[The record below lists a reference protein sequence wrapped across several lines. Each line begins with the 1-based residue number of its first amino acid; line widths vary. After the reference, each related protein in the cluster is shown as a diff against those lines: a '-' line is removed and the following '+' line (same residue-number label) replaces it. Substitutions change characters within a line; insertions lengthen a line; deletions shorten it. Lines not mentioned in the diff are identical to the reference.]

1 VVRSLVLASGGA
13 SGGRYVIDLNAA
25 EQLIDFGTRIGEGQQ
40 AREQLKGAVALHN
53 ILREK
58 NVAYLADEVGMGKT
72 YVALGALALF
82 RHFNPLFRVLI
93 IAPRENIQAKWM
105 KEFRNFVNYNVRF
118 PDLRVKA
125 IDDSPARPLVS
136 CGNLL
141 SLVHEAAIDP
151 DRDFFVR
158 LTSFSLPVAGQS
170 AVDPDAARRLR
181 DGLRKSLPWMRDD
194 VFDLRNKQL
203 FKDNF
208 ARAVCCALPVFDLV
222 IVDEGHNLKHG
233 FSPQSSAR
241 NRVLSLAFG
250 RSPDGVDVKRFPNYG
265 ARVRRVLFLSATPIE
280 ETYRHLWNQ
289 LDIFGRAERFDELAQ
304 NGVDEQ
310 RKKAVAAQFLIR
322 RVTSI
327 RVDGKDYTKNLYRR
341 EWRHGGVDVYDEPI
355 RIEDDRQRLIV
366 GLVQKKV
373 SELLGNEKFGS
384 SFQIGMLASF
394 ESFLETTRVKR
405 VDIEEGNFD
414 DTEQTDDLT
423 ERQGI
428 DVADV
433 NRIARSYRERFGE
446 EMPHPKMDAVVGS
459 LSGAWARGEKTLV
472 FVRRVA
478 SVKELKRKLDEK
490 YDSWL
495 LNRLRIELPESVQVR
510 FEEVVSRYRIEK
522 LEAVKK
528 GERFDATREDDSDEG
543 PDRGGADTFFAWY
556 FRGDGPPGFVSG
568 ANIQQR
574 FIQRSANYATFFA
587 DNHVAEVLGCL
598 PGSVE
603 QQLGAA
609 LGVEPGHLRTELRN
623 RTNRFLTPVQRHA
636 RADRFEAVQAAAIE
650 WLKDHDGPHQEQA
663 LIYWHKLYESSQR
676 PRHTS
681 SAPDI
686 GDWLELR
693 TFFTELRARPQLRSR
708 LWPESASNDIQE
720 RELRAQLLATAAR
733 LGHAFIDLYVMT
745 IQRLGSLDLRAQ
757 ESGEDD
763 AKAGEVERIAEYLQ
777 LLELQMN
784 TPRQERDWGAFDEL
798 ADIAHNF
805 DLILDTNAP
814 EARSG
819 ALADTAKSFGQLLRR
834 QQPIGGM
841 SGQVN
846 QTLVRQFRMPGYPLV
861 LVTTELLQEGEDLHP
876 FCSRVQHYGIS
887 WTPSSMEQRVG
898 RIDRVR
904 SQTERRLSTLD
915 RPLQEADMLQVYLP
929 YLGDT
934 VEVLQVQRVLERM
947 NVFLRLMHEG
957 LTAAGPENKKI
968 DTDKEF
974 IRGTRLVEQIR
985 GKLRTAFPVRSD
997 DLRGSVQD
1005 LAVDRTYSREAESR
1019 FEAIAEG
1026 PLPGVIV
1033 RWERHAYGDTMAGA
1047 VVFALREQPITL
1059 LLQSLGPHLL
1069 VRCNGLVGRVSTHGE
1084 QDLMV
1089 DTAARL
1095 HGRVV
1100 AIAVEDDRTFDVTV
1114 EDVVVL
1120 GHEQTHDLARV
1131 GMLVRR
1137 VAQLTD
1143 SLGRRRLPERSEFRH
1158 SKSIW
1163 ERMRPVTADWPRLC
1177 RAKDLLVDGRYVD
1190 VVFADQRRHRVSVAD
1205 EGEAFRLSAVVA
1217 RQALVRS
1224 TPELATRAWR
1234 RNRATTL
1241 VGFQI
1246 DERGRLI
1253 GETSVPKLGLT
1264 AEEFQLYLRGV
1275 AAECDRFEYL
1285 LTGRDVE

>member
-1 VVRSLVLASGGA
+1 M
-13 SGGRYVIDLNAA
+13 IDLKAA

-72 YVALGALALF
+72 YVALGTLALF
-82 RHFNPLFRVLI
+82 RHFDPSFRVLI

-105 KEFRNFVNYNVRF
+105 KEFRNFIDYNVRF

-125 IDDSPARPLVS
+125 IDGSPARPFVS
-136 CGNLL
+136 CRNLI
-141 SLVHEAAIDP
+141 SLVHEATIDP
-151 DRDFFVR
+151 NRDFFVR
-158 LTSFSLPVAGQS
+158 LTSFSLPVAGQG

-181 DGLRKSLPWMRDD
+181 DGLRKALPWMRDD
-194 VFDLRNKQL
+194 VFDLRNKQS

-208 ARAVCCALPVFDLV
+208 ARAVCCALPEFDLL

-233 FSPQSSAR
+233 FAPQSSAR
-241 NRVLSLAFG
+241 NRVLSLALG
-250 RSPDGVDVKRFPNYG
+250 RSPSGVDFKLFPNYG
-265 ARVRRVLFLSATPIE
+265 ARAKRVLFLSATPIE

-289 LDIFGRAERFDELAQ
+289 LDIFGRADAFEELKRDGGDEK
-304 NGVDEQ
+304 
-310 RKKAVAAQFLIR
+310 RKKAVAGQFLVR

-327 RVDGKDYTKNLYRR
+327 RVDGEEYTKNLYRR

-373 SELLGNEKFGS
+373 SELLGNERFGS

-414 DTEQTDDLT
+414 DSEQTDDLA
-423 ERQGI
+423 EREGI
-428 DVADV
+428 DVGDV
-433 NRIARSYRERFGE
+433 NRIARSYRERFRE

-459 LSGAWARGEKTLV
+459 LGSSWVRGEKTLI

-495 LNRLRIELPESVQVR
+495 LNRLRSSLPESVQTR
-510 FEEVVSRYRIEK
+510 FEEAVSRYQIEK
-522 LEAVKK
+522 LEAAKK
-528 GERFDATREDDSDEG
+528 GERFDANPAADSDDG

-574 FIQRSANYATFFA
+574 FIQRGANYATFFA

-603 QQLGAA
+603 QRLGAV
-609 LGVEPGHLRTELRN
+609 LGVERGYLRTELQN

-650 WLKDHDGPHQEQA
+650 WLKDHVGPHQEQA
-663 LIYWHKLYESSQR
+663 LIYWHKLYESSLR

-693 TFFTELRARPQLRSR
+693 TFFTELRARPLLRRR

-745 IQRLGSLDLRAQ
+745 IQRLGSLEPRVQ

-777 LLELQMN
+777 LLELQMT
-784 TPRQERDWGAFDEL
+784 TPLQERGWGAFDEL
-798 ADIAHNF
+798 ADIADEF

-819 ALADTAKSFGQLLRR
+819 GLADTAKSFGQLLRR

-876 FCSRVQHYGIS
+876 FCSRIQHYGIS

-904 SQTERRLSTLD
+904 SQTERRLSALA
-915 RPLQEADMLQVYLP
+915 RPLQQEDMLQVYLP

-957 LTAAGPENKKI
+957 LTTAGHEDKKI

-985 GKLRTAFPVRSD
+985 GKLTTAFPVRSD
-997 DLRGSVQD
+997 DLRGSVHS
-1005 LAVDRTYSREAESR
+1005 LAVDRTYSEKAEAR
-1019 FEAIAEG
+1019 FEVIAKG
-1026 PLPGVIV
+1026 PLPGVTV
-1033 RWERHAYGDTMAGA
+1033 RWELHAHDGKMAGTA
-1047 VVFALREQPITL
+1047 VSAQREQPITL

-1069 VRCNGLVGRVSTHGE
+1069 VRCTGLVGRVSTPGE
-1084 QDLMV
+1084 QDLIV
-1089 DTAARL
+1089 ESAARL
-1095 HGRVV
+1095 HCRVV
-1100 AIAVEDDRTFDVTV
+1100 AVAVEDDRTVDVTV
-1114 EDVVVL
+1114 EDAVIL
-1120 GHEQTHDLARV
+1120 GHEPTHDLTRV
-1131 GMLVRR
+1131 GTLVRR
-1137 VAQLTD
+1137 VAQLAG
-1143 SLGRRRLPERSEFRH
+1143 SLEQQRPPERGQLKRSR
-1158 SKSIW
+1158 SIW
-1163 ERMRPVTADWPRLC
+1163 ERMRPVNADWQRFC
-1177 RAKDLLVDGRYVD
+1177 RAKDLLVDGRHVD
-1190 VVFADQRRHRVSVAD
+1190 VVFADRRRHRVTVTD
-1205 EGEAFRLSAVVA
+1205 EDEAYRLSAVVV
-1217 RQALVRS
+1217 RQAVVRS
-1224 TPELATRAWR
+1224 TPDLATRAWR
-1234 RNRATTL
+1234 RNQATTI

-1246 DERGRLI
+1246 DERGRLV
-1253 GETSVPKLGLT
+1253 GETSVPKAGLN